1 MPPPIKLGENYYIF
15 SIFDFGK
22 STQRQEPARNL
33 IWGHWK
39 VTFTLALSA
48 MILSVLIG
56 VPAGIIS
63 ALKPYSIVDYAV
75 MVLAL
80 IGVSMPVFW
89 LGLMLQMAIPE
100 YSIGLE
106 GNSWFPAL
114 EEGESFNLWTWFAG
128 GLWKLSLPG
137 FCLSTIPM
145 AIIAR
150 MTRSNMLE
158 VLNLDYIRTAWAKGL
173 SGRAVVVKHA
183 LRNSLMPVITVIG
196 LNFAYL
202 LAGAILTEHVF
213 SVPGLGSL
221 MINSIMFRD
230 FPVVMGGTVFIA
242 LAFVTINL
250 VVDII
255 YALVNPRIKLG

>member
-1 MPPPIKLGENYYIF
+1 
-15 SIFDFGK
+15 
-22 STQRQEPARNL
+22 
-33 IWGHWK
+33 
-39 VTFTLALSA
+39 VTFTLALTA
-48 MILSVLIG
+48 MVLSVLIG

-63 ALKPYSIVDYAV
+63 ALKPYSLLDYVV

-80 IGVSMPVFW
+80 VGVSMPVFW
-89 LGLMLQMAIPE
+89 LGLMLQMAIPS

-106 GNSWFPAL
+106 GNSWFPAV
-114 EEGESFNLWTWFAG
+114 ESLKGFSVWDWLAG

-173 SGRAVVVKHA
+173 SGRAVIVKHA

-202 LAGAILTEHVF
+202 LAGAILTETVF
-213 SVPGLGSL
+213 SIPGLGSL
-221 MINSIMFRD
+221 MIGGILVRD

-242 LAFVTINL
+242 LAFVTVNL
-250 VVDII
+250 IVDIV
-255 YALVNPRIKLG
+255 YALVNPRIKLS